1 MGSQHLHLRKFIPH
15 AHMHSHTRA
24 YDSHA
29 HSHNPHSH
37 TRTPFTSCG
46 GAEDTLWC
54 KVRRPTPKTINLGW
68 GGEKY
73 AVGFDDSTA
82 TGNKWRAYSSD
93 TGSALRNCGLE
104 PIFDCPQCSWVR
116 FLASG
121 SLFRASTL
129 EPHTRALWPW
139 VSNLTSLCLHYL
151 ICKMGE
157 IIVPVLGSYALPG
170 LKHMKLINQL
180 GHICVQGQW
189 ALNGLGWLIINKW
202 EVDQRWTSIWDFDI
216 KMGSKKRFTKF

>member
-1 MGSQHLHLRKFIPH
+1 MGAAHKPIHSLCVHVFSKTHIGALTPPHTFMCTHSHIHSDTHPHTFTLNTFTHTLIHTLTYTHTHANIHLHIHHPHMLTHAFMGSQHLHLRKFIPH

-104 PIFDCPQCSWVR
+104 PIFDCPQCS
-116 FLASG
+116 
-121 SLFRASTL
+121 
-129 EPHTRALWPW
+129 
-139 VSNLTSLCLHYL
+139 
-151 ICKMGE
+151 
-157 IIVPVLGSYALPG
+157 
-170 LKHMKLINQL
+170 
-180 GHICVQGQW
+180 
-189 ALNGLGWLIINKW
+189 
-202 EVDQRWTSIWDFDI
+202 
-216 KMGSKKRFTKF
+216 